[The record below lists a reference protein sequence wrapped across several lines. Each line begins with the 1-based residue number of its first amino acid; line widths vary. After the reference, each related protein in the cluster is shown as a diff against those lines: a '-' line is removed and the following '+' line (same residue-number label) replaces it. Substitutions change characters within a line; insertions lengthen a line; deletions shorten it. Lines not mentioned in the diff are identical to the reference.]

1 MERSEPLSP
10 CKSAERDKDLAY
22 LRNGNR
28 STPTLKAGRGTAD
41 YAKLKDT
48 RAEVAEL
55 HNIRKCVDIAL
66 RKPTSRSRPRPAQS
80 GTT

>member
-22 LRNGNR
+22 LLNGKK
-28 STPTLKAGRGTAD
+28 STPLSAGRRTAE
-41 YAKLKDT
+41 YTKLKET

-55 HNIRKCVDIAL
+55 HNIRKW
-66 RKPTSRSRPRPAQS
+66 R
-80 GTT
+80 